1 VIVNVW
7 IGLRDDAQA
16 AILTR
21 LRWDEE
27 TQGPYTGPVTD
38 RQHKLFSY
46 MHDRENTQRLFKQ
59 ATFGGR
65 VWTVW
70 SVYFDLPGNI
80 LQLVKAELDQMLVDY
95 PTQFVVMGAWH
106 WEGNQVGTEHVYSTR
121 IVTKTWS
128 ILNPDYQPDPDL
140 PAFDDRYTIRVTG
153 DVEEEYVSGHTGTP
167 IYPMH
172 PQILKFMPDVDGLP
186 ATVVTDVNL
195 GQGQVHRNFL

>member
-1 VIVNVW
+1 MIVNVW

-59 ATFGGR
+59 ATLGGR

-95 PTQFVVMGAWH
+95 PTQFVVTGAWH
-106 WEGNQVGTEHVYSTR
+106 WDGRQVGTEWTDETQ
-121 IVTKTWS
+121 IAT
-128 ILNPDYQPDPDL
+128 
-140 PAFDDRYTIRVTG
+140 
-153 DVEEEYVSGHTGTP
+153 TGTP
-167 IYPMH
+167 VYPMH
-172 PQILKFMPDVDGLP
+172 PQILKFMPDVDDLP
-186 ATVVTDVNL
+186 ATVVTDVNVGM
-195 GQGQVHRNFL
+195 GQSLRRFS